1 MIKICLLILFNSAFV
16 NVISQ
21 KENNFSSELK
31 YALIEASRLKVLGN
45 FDEAIK
51 VYRSCVKSYPSCAA
65 AWFEIGSLY
74 ASAQMDELAE
84 ENLKKAYVLDKENYW
99 YAFYYSELLS
109 INKKFQESNVVIKK
123 MIKDFP
129 KEEIILIFK
138 TADNYDN
145 MGKYQKALKL
155 FEHIEKNLGF
165 SEMISIR
172 KIDILKKTG
181 KSRKLEKEFENT
193 FKIYPENIAL
203 NIVYAEYLVQ
213 KGLTKEAIE
222 KYEDIL
228 TMDEDN
234 IYAISNLSE
243 LYDKIG
249 EKDLAKQFL
258 VKSIQS
264 EEISIRRKL
273 QILSFLVHEDTGI
286 SEDTK
291 YIDEIISI
299 LNEKENNNF
308 EFLIVVYDYYNKEER
323 LDEAFDII
331 KKLTELRKEDYI
343 IWAQALFN
351 ALQIQKYDELIELG
365 KEALTIFP
373 NKDDL
378 RTLIALAYYNTSDYN
393 EAYDILKEAGDN
405 YDEAGLKMQS
415 KILLAELS
423 YKLGNVEESFE
434 YFEILLKEVPE
445 EESIVIKNN
454 YSYYMALEKVNLNRA
469 KSLSYETILKD
480 PENSTFLDTYA
491 WVLYQLGEYK
501 EAEVYIRKAV
511 SYSKE
516 INDEILGHMKEI
528 LIRNGKN
535 EEAELIQ
542 LDLLNIE

>member
-1 MIKICLLILFNSAFV
+1 MLILFNSAFV